1 MRINALQSVWKSN
14 SWYFYKL
21 HTLFA
26 KCTYIFNCRTFCHF
40 ILLFSMK
47 CYFLQYRSF
56 MEITRIS
63 HGAEAILWAA
73 NNCWDVDA
81 RRVDY
86 NFTTFFPNDYPNGRA
101 LSGYRRMFI
110 GTFALLKRVKFS
122 TRDKCK
128 LKQNLRYFITCWMCN
143 KTLWDVLS
151 EVHIYRC
158 NYLCV

>member
-1 MRINALQSVWKSN
+1 
-14 SWYFYKL
+14 
-21 HTLFA
+21 
-26 KCTYIFNCRTFCHF
+26 
-40 ILLFSMK
+40 MK

-122 TRDKCK
+122 ARDKCE
-128 LKQNLRYFITCWMCN
+128 LKQNLRYFITC
-143 KTLWDVLS
+143 
-151 EVHIYRC
+151 
-158 NYLCV
+158 